1 MVLSTTTKTS
11 RISSITNQDTK
22 GGSKKAGFP
31 YQIGRSWRTSL
42 ALGGNPNTLSKCCN
56 LTQTNLIFNKKVNI
70 PRNIGRYV
78 GPKRR

>member
-42 ALGGNPNTLSKCCN
+42 ALGASNSANCCN